1 MGFWYRY
8 VFICSL
14 TVCPRELCVFQ
25 IQNVA
30 PYLRWI
36 QWVSVYRY
44 AWGAMLASEMDD
56 QTFLFDVDDFEGA
69 RVTMQV
75 SGQTYLNTFALDPRN
90 VNRDILALAAVFVLL
105 AGACWLRLHVRFAM
119 QRRRGGCF
127 EGGWRWKSR
136 GFGVFKFQFVHVSA
150 SNVKCPLVNF
160 PASLLRVRKKTKVLG
175 ALAGALERST
185 SSRVRRV
192 SGS

>member
-1 MGFWYRY
+1 M
-8 VFICSL
+8 
-14 TVCPRELCVFQ
+14 
-25 IQNVA
+25 A

-90 VNRDILALAAVFVLL
+90 VHRDILALAAMFVLL
-105 AGACWLRLHVRFAM
+105 AGACWLRLHA
-119 QRRRGGCF
+119 
-127 EGGWRWKSR
+127 
-136 GFGVFKFQFVHVSA
+136 
-150 SNVKCPLVNF
+150 
-160 PASLLRVRKKTKVLG
+160 PASSCLLYTSPSPRD
-175 ALAGALERST
+175 RSLSRMP
-185 SSRVRRV
+185 SSA
-192 SGS
+192 

>member
-1 MGFWYRY
+1 MF
-8 VFICSL
+8 
-14 TVCPRELCVFQ
+14 TVS

-90 VNRDILALAAVFVLL
+90 VHRDILALAVTFVLL

-127 EGGWRWKSR
+127 GG
-136 GFGVFKFQFVHVSA
+136 
-150 SNVKCPLVNF
+150 
-160 PASLLRVRKKTKVLG
+160 
-175 ALAGALERST
+175 
-185 SSRVRRV
+185 
-192 SGS
+192 

>member
-1 MGFWYRY
+1 MFFGIGNVCYLFTAMFGGFL
-8 VFICSL
+8 VS
-14 TVCPRELCVFQ
+14 

-90 VNRDILALAAVFVLL
+90 VHRDILALAAVFVLL

-127 EGGWRWKSR
+127 GG
-136 GFGVFKFQFVHVSA
+136 
-150 SNVKCPLVNF
+150 
-160 PASLLRVRKKTKVLG
+160 
-175 ALAGALERST
+175 
-185 SSRVRRV
+185 
-192 SGS
+192 

>member
-127 EGGWRWKSR
+127 EG
-136 GFGVFKFQFVHVSA
+136 
-150 SNVKCPLVNF
+150 
-160 PASLLRVRKKTKVLG
+160 
-175 ALAGALERST
+175 
-185 SSRVRRV
+185 
-192 SGS
+192 